1 MDLRPAAEWRFYKN
15 IVPNVSSFPQGKN
28 EFPWQDQSDWKKLFQ
43 FLMKWWLMGING
55 HRTIFFKK

>member
-28 EFPWQDQSDWKKLFQ
+28 EFPWQDQSDWKRLFQ
-43 FLMKWWLMGING
+43 FLMK
-55 HRTIFFKK
+55 